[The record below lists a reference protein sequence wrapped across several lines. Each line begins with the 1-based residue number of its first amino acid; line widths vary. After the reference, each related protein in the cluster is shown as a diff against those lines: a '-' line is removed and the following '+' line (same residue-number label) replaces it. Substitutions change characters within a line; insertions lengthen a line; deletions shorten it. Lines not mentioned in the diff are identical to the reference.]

1 MPSAPSHLPNFF
13 IVGAPKA
20 GTTSLYHYLAQHPD
34 IYMSPIKE
42 PSHFSTE
49 IRSENFSEQRRP
61 GVESAL
67 RAQHEY
73 VEGPMTE
80 ERAGFLGMEWDD
92 YVKLFKNVKEE
103 KAIGE
108 ASVIYLW
115 SKTAPENIYRT
126 LPNAKILM
134 VLRDPASRIFS
145 AYLEALS
152 AGAVRCSFR
161 EFVDSCLSCSDHK
174 ISVWWPMLELGLYYE
189 GVKRYLDRFPRENIC
204 ILLYDDYETNPARVV
219 TEIYRFLGVDSGFT
233 PDFSKRYHVPQVP
246 RFPSFIRLLKKYGVW
261 HRVGKLSPPALRS
274 SLKRLTVQPRGRM
287 EMSRPDREFLLGYYR
302 DDVRN
307 LASLLDRDLSAWLA

>member
-1 MPSAPSHLPNFF
+1 MRSTPHRLPNFF
-13 IVGAPKA
+13 IVGVPKA

-49 IRSENFSEQRRP
+49 IRLENFSEKRRP

-73 VEGPMTE
+73 LEGPMRE

-115 SKTAPENIYRT
+115 SKTAPEGICRT
-126 LPNAKILM
+126 VPNAKILM
-134 VLRDPASRIFS
+134 ILRDPANRIFS
-145 AYLEALS
+145 AYLEAMS

-161 EFVDSCLSCSDHK
+161 EFVDSCLSSSDHK
-174 ISVWWPMLELGLYYE
+174 ISVWWPMLEIGLYYE

-204 ILLYDDYETNPARVV
+204 IFLYDDYQTDPARVV
-219 TEIYRFLGVDSGFT
+219 TEIYRFLRVDSSFT

-246 RFPSFIRLLKKYGVW
+246 RFVPFTRFLKKYGIW
-261 HRVGKLSPPALRS
+261 HRGGQLSPPALRS
-274 SLKRLTVQPRGRM
+274 LLRRLTVRPRGTI
-287 EMSRPDREFLLGYYR
+287 EMSRPDREFLVGYYR

-307 LASLLDRDLSAWLA
+307 LANLLDRDLSAWLA